1 MTYKGNTD
9 SNILNGDS
17 RKIRHSLGR
26 TPEMICIKRRNNGED
41 WTVYHSGM
49 GDGSPAINYYM
60 QWNNTNARAS
70 NNNYV
75 WGGVAP
81 DATHFSVGPANN
93 PDRTN
98 NSNSEYV
105 AMLFANVEGISKCGY
120 YDGSSSDLTI
130 TTGFQPRFV
139 LIKAYNNTRGWTIM
153 DTVRGW
159 GAGVDNKIMLDTN
172 TAQNN
177 TWNYGEPTANGFT
190 VSTGQY
196 DINYNGWKYIYY
208 AHA

>member
-1 MTYKGNTD
+1 M
-9 SNILNGDS
+9 
-17 RKIRHSLGR
+17 
-26 TPEMICIKRRNNGED
+26 
-41 WTVYHSGM
+41 
-49 GDGSPAINYYM
+49 
-60 QWNNTNARAS
+60 
-70 NNNYV
+70 
-75 WGGVAP
+75 
-81 DATHFSVGPANN
+81 
-93 PDRTN
+93 
-98 NSNSEYV
+98 
-105 AMLFANVEGISKCGY
+105 AMLFASVDGFSKCDSYTGNGQTLSNGTY
-120 YDGSSSDLTI
+120 V